1 MLIGKDART
10 RLPRNGVKLCDN
22 AKVWQCAFKARE
34 LAGLKYLPQG
44 QTLYNKTYLFVPF
57 FFQKKY
63 SKFTLMHQT
72 QHFRKINPEPFLA
85 LPYASK

>member
-1 MLIGKDART
+1 MIRFSKVYVCMLVGKDART

-44 QTLYNKTYLFVPF
+44 HTLYNKTYSFRTFLL
-57 FFQKKY
+57 
-63 SKFTLMHQT
+63 SKE
-72 QHFRKINPEPFLA
+72 I
-85 LPYASK
+85 